1 MVVNKGFSFSNMVGM
16 YGIKPDSNGN
26 DIITTL
32 YPGKLKQIYSQN
44 SYDEGSIAYEFAALD
59 TNNTNSILDFC
70 SRYGLLTS
78 KRLTKNTT
86 NNYIYFK
93 EYKSIFSEVVPDY
106 TPDTFLLN
114 QFIEEVSTMKYL
126 LGIKNGI
133 DNEAPAEILQN
144 LFPLLLCHRKTSLH
158 TSETARFNT
167 LFDMYATRYY
177 DPESPLFPM
186 YDINECFQNA
196 LIDFISHLETALNA
210 DKEEWFYT
218 RLFEDELYKDIF
230 QCTWQNYLSLLKE
243 ILSVANFSINDSMD
257 RLSISCTLSDDLLS
271 KTTLNPESIKQAGLS
286 CISDFFNSYTRNIT
300 PELRYEND
308 TLQYDWHISSLLEAM
323 YMELM
328 VSVSPNSQTKR
339 CANPT
344 CNSFFEVGKGNTRK
358 IYCSQRCALL
368 MAKRKQRERMRK

>member
-1 MVVNKGFSFSNMVGM
+1 
-16 YGIKPDSNGN
+16 
-26 DIITTL
+26 
-32 YPGKLKQIYSQN
+32 
-44 SYDEGSIAYEFAALD
+44 
-59 TNNTNSILDFC
+59 
-70 SRYGLLTS
+70 
-78 KRLTKNTT
+78 
-86 NNYIYFK
+86 
-93 EYKSIFSEVVPDY
+93 
-106 TPDTFLLN
+106 
-114 QFIEEVSTMKYL
+114 
-126 LGIKNGI
+126 
-133 DNEAPAEILQN
+133 
-144 LFPLLLCHRKTSLH
+144 
-158 TSETARFNT
+158 
-167 LFDMYATRYY
+167 
-177 DPESPLFPM
+177 M